1 MTGIYECNKQCS
13 CSSTCSNRVV
23 QFAVRSRL
31 QVFKTKN
38 NGWGIRALDDIP
50 QGAFICTYAGKLYT
64 DEEGDA
70 QGKAFGDTYFADL
83 DLIELSEDGKE
94 DLKTNPDLDEGF
106 EEEKKEAGAVV
117 GEKIEPAERS
127 EKKVKIEKE
136 KEKKEGKG
144 GARNN
149 KGQERVEVK
158 SVRNYFKNEKGEEET
173 GPYVMDANSQGNIG
187 RYFNHSCDPN
197 IFVQN
202 VFVDSH
208 DLR

>member
-1 MTGIYECNKQCS
+1 MVTGIYECNKQCS
-13 CSSTCSNRVV
+13 CGSTCSNRVV
-23 QFAVRSRL
+23 QFPIRRRL
-31 QVFKTKN
+31 QVFRTKN

-64 DEEGDA
+64 DQEGEEK
-70 QGKAFGDTYFADL
+70 GKAFGDTYFADL
-83 DLIELSEDGKE
+83 DLIENSEDAKE
-94 DLKTNPDLDEGF
+94 ELKENPELDEGF
-106 EEEKKEAGAVV
+106 EEEKKQAGTLA
-117 GEKIEPAERS
+117 KEPAERS
-127 EKKVKIEKE
+127 EEKE
-136 KEKKEGKG
+136 NINLRREGKG
-144 GARNN
+144 PGN
-149 KGQERVEVK
+149 KKGDQEVEVK

-173 GPYVMDANSQGNIG
+173 GPYVMDANTQGNIG

>member
-1 MTGIYECNKQCS
+1 MVTGIYECNKQCS
-13 CSSTCSNRVV
+13 CGSTCSNRVV
-23 QFAVRSRL
+23 QFPIRRRL
-31 QVFKTKN
+31 QVFRTKN

-64 DEEGDA
+64 DQEGEEK
-70 QGKAFGDTYFADL
+70 GKAFGDTYFADL
-83 DLIELSEDGKE
+83 DLIENSEDAKE
-94 DLKTNPDLDEGF
+94 ELKENPELDEGF
-106 EEEKKEAGAVV
+106 EEEKKQAGTLAR
-117 GEKIEPAERS
+117 EKTEPAETS
-127 EKKVKIEKE
+127 EEKE
-136 KEKKEGKG
+136 NINLRREGKG
-144 GARNN
+144 PGN
-149 KGQERVEVK
+149 KNGDEEAEVK

-173 GPYVMDANSQGNIG
+173 GPYVMDANTQGNIG

>member
-1 MTGIYECNKQCS
+1 MVTGIYECNKQCS
-13 CSSTCSNRVV
+13 CGSTCSNRVV
-23 QFAVRSRL
+23 QFPIRRRL
-31 QVFKTKN
+31 QVFRTKN

-64 DEEGDA
+64 DQEGEEK
-70 QGKAFGDTYFADL
+70 GKAFGDTYFADL
-83 DLIELSEDGKE
+83 DLIENSEDAKE
-94 DLKTNPDLDEGF
+94 ELKENPELDEGF
-106 EEEKKEAGAVV
+106 EEEKKQAGTLAR
-117 GEKIEPAERS
+117 EKTEPAETS
-127 EKKVKIEKE
+127 EEKE
-136 KEKKEGKG
+136 NINLRREGKG
-144 GARNN
+144 SGN
-149 KGQERVEVK
+149 KNGDEVVEVK

-173 GPYVMDANSQGNIG
+173 GPYVMDANTQGNIG